1 MLESFNP
8 KNGIG
13 YIKLTED
20 EMTKRGILGRLV
32 GIIADYKEPTRNGRH
47 YSEDLWDKV
56 FENPIMEE
64 KIDNRCLF
72 GELGHP
78 ENRLETDI
86 EKVAICLAE
95 KPKKGTD
102 GKIYGVFDI
111 LNTPNGKIL
120 KALCDYG
127 CNIGVSSRGEGD
139 VEEDFYGNESVD
151 ASSYDCQGWDAVLLP
166 AVKSAR
172 PVYVTESL
180 KQPLKAALQEAMRS
194 STPEAQ
200 KIMKESLDNLK
211 IDYQATQPVD
221 IDADSKSM
229 EAGDAGSLVEEL
241 QQSVKENAQL
251 KKTILDLNEKLSV
264 CSAKENS
271 DRTELE
277 HYKQCV
283 ISLSEQARSAKAL
296 KVKLT
301 QLEEEVKSKDDAL
314 KDLQESNGKLLQNKR
329 SLMVRQSKL
338 TESCQ
343 NNVEKVRQLE
353 EEICELKSTIESLN
367 EQLTIKTSEKK
378 STQKKLDEALV
389 ESKKFQISESDYS
402 YKLQKANKLV
412 EKYKSIAKVAIDKYI
427 VLEANKIGV
436 QPQQIKNRL
445 NEGYSFDDIDRVC
458 DELSQYKL
466 KIDQL
471 PFALS
476 ENNMSG
482 AKMQIKESVQPSI
495 ISNKFDDSIDSGLL
509 SLANLH

>member
-180 KQPLKAALQEAMRS
+180 K
-194 STPEAQ
+194 
-200 KIMKESLDNLK
+200 
-211 IDYQATQPVD
+211 
-221 IDADSKSM
+221 
-229 EAGDAGSLVEEL
+229 
-241 QQSVKENAQL
+241 
-251 KKTILDLNEKLSV
+251 
-264 CSAKENS
+264 
-271 DRTELE
+271 
-277 HYKQCV
+277 
-283 ISLSEQARSAKAL
+283 
-296 KVKLT
+296 
-301 QLEEEVKSKDDAL
+301 
-314 KDLQESNGKLLQNKR
+314 
-329 SLMVRQSKL
+329 
-338 TESCQ
+338 
-343 NNVEKVRQLE
+343 
-353 EEICELKSTIESLN
+353 
-367 EQLTIKTSEKK
+367 
-378 STQKKLDEALV
+378 
-389 ESKKFQISESDYS
+389 
-402 YKLQKANKLV
+402 
-412 EKYKSIAKVAIDKYI
+412 
-427 VLEANKIGV
+427 
-436 QPQQIKNRL
+436 
-445 NEGYSFDDIDRVC
+445 
-458 DELSQYKL
+458 
-466 KIDQL
+466 
-471 PFALS
+471 
-476 ENNMSG
+476 
-482 AKMQIKESVQPSI
+482 
-495 ISNKFDDSIDSGLL
+495 
-509 SLANLH
+509 